1 MDPFVH
7 RIQPLRMGKVR
18 LALQQRGVSAMGANQ
33 FLEGRPVGFEA
44 DRLLLAQMLVDAIEG
59 SPRKPAEFK
68 PAEFKPAEFKPAEFK
83 PVANRIVGR

>member
-7 RIQPLRMGKVR
+7 RIQPLAMGKVR
-18 LALQQRGVSAMGANQ
+18 LELQRSGVSAMGANQ

-44 DRLLLAQMLVDAIEG
+44 DRLLLAQMFVEAIGG

-68 PAEFKPAEFKPAEFK
+68 PAEFNPT
-83 PVANRIVGR
+83 ANRIVGR